1 MFKLRPYQTEA
12 VAENRR
18 LWSEGVRNPCTVLP
32 TGAGKCHRKGTPIL
46 MFDGS
51 IKAVEDVQVG
61 DKLMGPDSAP
71 RTVLALGRGTE
82 MMYEVAQVK
91 GEPYYVNESHIL
103 SLRKRGDL
111 VNMPLTEY
119 LTLTTSQKKLHY
131 GWRVPGVLDKNTYWV
146 KAPIRSVSPVGVEP
160 YYGFEI
166 DGDHLYLLGDFTVT
180 HNTVVASELIRQ
192 EQQAGGYFAAIAH
205 RQELVGQISLAL
217 ARQGVMHDIVA
228 PRPVVR
234 FCSNQHVEELG
245 QSFYS
250 PSAPGFVGGVDTVIR
265 REMGRI
271 KNVVS
276 LLFQDECFPA
286 GTLIRTPSGDVPIE
300 SLTVG
305 DTVMAFDENSGKFK
319 ARTIERLFKN
329 PIKDSLV
336 SVAIKPHH
344 VLICTKGHPF
354 FTKRGWVPAAL
365 LTTEDEV
372 LYDGMEMYSLPFDFF
387 GNDRESTL
395 PLAQNGEDILHEGM
409 WCGAS
414 ENEQEKPR
422 AESAS
427 GGQMLYVRE
436 SSRPIGVSSNSIQ
449 PHGEGVLFGHLF
461 ECVSGDAF
469 EPDRSRNQSKIRIK
483 SYESKQPYAEPRIPR
498 ENAANLDYPR
508 ACAENPWGERSTAN
522 GSGREV
528 TGDVWA
534 SWFQITN
541 DRIDW
546 SIQTNGQMP
555 QTLQGGLRVG
565 GSENSDRSGRVFTYV
580 TQSSRTG
587 RPQRLCFNWTR
598 LESVSL
604 LEQSD
609 SQRIGDGFTYN
620 IEVREFHTYIAN
632 GVVVHNCH
640 HVLRDNKWGKAA
652 QLFPKANGLYVTATP
667 LRADGKGLGRH
678 ADGLFDELIIGP
690 SMRDLIRMGSLTDYR
705 IFAPPTDIDLTNM
718 VYGADGD
725 YSRPELVKRAKKS
738 GIIGDVV
745 SNYEKYCEGMQ
756 TVVFTVDVE
765 QAHDIAKAFEA
776 RGICAVALSAN
787 NTDKERQDAI
797 TAFRRKEIRVIV
809 NVDLLG
815 EGFDCPAIEAVIMA
829 RPTASYGL
837 FVQVFG
843 RALRLLDG
851 KQFGLIIDM
860 VGNVKRHGLPDA
872 PRQWSLDRREKRGK
886 SDANDGAPVKTCPE
900 CMGVYQ
906 VGPTRCPY
914 CGHAAIATGGRGE
927 LVVVD
932 AELRE
937 LTPEELAQ
945 LRGEADKLTREWAI
959 PQGASKS
966 QAMAIYSH
974 NKTVR
979 AQAELRD
986 AVALWAGALRA
997 SGFTD
1002 DAIHVMMH
1010 RTYGT
1015 NVSALQ
1021 VMRPKEAG
1029 ELTERIMN
1037 DLRMLGVA

>member
-1 MFKLRPYQTEA
+1 MFKLRPYQQEA
-12 VAENRR
+12 VAANRR

-32 TGAGKCHRKGTPIL
+32 TGAGKTI
-46 MFDGS
+46 
-51 IKAVEDVQVG
+51 
-61 DKLMGPDSAP
+61 
-71 RTVLALGRGTE
+71 
-82 MMYEVAQVK
+82 
-91 GEPYYVNESHIL
+91 
-103 SLRKRGDL
+103 
-111 VNMPLTEY
+111 
-119 LTLTTSQKKLHY
+119 
-131 GWRVPGVLDKNTYWV
+131 
-146 KAPIRSVSPVGVEP
+146 
-160 YYGFEI
+160 
-166 DGDHLYLLGDFTVT
+166 
-180 HNTVVASELIRQ
+180 VASELIRQ

-286 GTLIRTPSGDVPIE
+286 GTLITMADGTQKPIE
-300 SLTVG
+300 AVRVG
-305 DTVMAFDENSGKFK
+305 DYVMAFDESDRTYATRRVETLYRNPAPKKLVRIETYSGIVLHCT
-319 ARTIERLFKN
+319 AN
-329 PIKDSLV
+329 HPIWLSRSNMTGWRQAV
-336 SVAIKPHH
+336 Q
-344 VLICTKGHPF
+344 LI
-354 FTKRGWVPAAL
+354 
-365 LTTEDEV
+365 
-372 LYDGMEMYSLPFDFF
+372 
-387 GNDRESTL
+387 
-395 PLAQNGEDILHEGM
+395 
-409 WCGAS
+409 
-414 ENEQEKPR
+414 
-422 AESAS
+422 
-427 GGQMLYVRE
+427 GGQIAAKRQELLIDGCWQRV
-436 SSRPIGVSSNSIQ
+436 
-449 PHGEGVLFGHLF
+449 
-461 ECVSGDAF
+461 
-469 EPDRSRNQSKIRIK
+469 K
-483 SYESKQPYAEPRIPR
+483 SAR
-498 ENAANLDYPR
+498 
-508 ACAENPWGERSTAN
+508 
-522 GSGREV
+522 
-528 TGDVWA
+528 
-534 SWFQITN
+534 
-541 DRIDW
+541 
-546 SIQTNGQMP
+546 
-555 QTLQGGLRVG
+555 
-565 GSENSDRSGRVFTYV
+565 YV
-580 TQSSRTG
+580 THSHDT
-587 RPQRLCFNWTR
+587 
-598 LESVSL
+598 V
-604 LEQSD
+604 
-609 SQRIGDGFTYN
+609 YN
-620 IEVREFHTYIAN
+620 FAVAGLHTYIAN

-705 IFAPPTDIDLTNM
+705 IFAPPTDIDLSNM

-745 SNYEKYCEGMQ
+745 SNYEKYCENMQ

-776 RGICAVALSAN
+776 RGIRAVALSAN

-797 TAFRRKEIRVIV
+797 TAFRRKEIQVIV

-837 FVQVFG
+837 YCLSLDTEVLTPEGWVTFKDVHRVNSVYAYNLDDKTVSIQPVTGRVYREKYESEKMYGVSGPHLDIKVSDKHDMIVKGRSRSCKTWQKQKAEQVAKRKAIYHVPVAGFGKFEGSGLTKDELLLLGWYLADGTINPANNALIIGQAEHKTDHIAAIESAIRGCGFKYGKHRSRRTGDLAKYSDMIVFTISKGKPRGRDKHLTGWERLGPWLDKTIPPCYNKLTREELLILLESWNLGDGVNDHSSLDYVKRTLTITMGDNKHMGDRLQELCVVRGLRCNMALVRRPAPLHDLYNLHIRDCDTASIAGVNVKDGVISNKKQYKRSRFTKQEDAFSAVWCLTNPLGTLITRRNGKVAIVGNCQQFG

-851 KQFGLIIDM
+851 KLFGLIIDM

-906 VGPTRCPY
+906 IGPTRCPY
-914 CGHAAIATGGRGE
+914 CGHVAIATGGRGE

-959 PQGASKS
+959 PHGASKS

-1029 ELTERIMN
+1029 ELKERIMN
-1037 DLRMLGVA
+1037 DLKMLGVA

>member
-1 MFKLRPYQTEA
+1 MFKLRPYQQEA

-32 TGAGKCHRKGTPIL
+32 TGAGKCHRKGTLIL

-51 IKAVEDVQVG
+51 IKKVEDVQVG
-61 DKLMGPDSAP
+61 DKLMGPDSTP

-82 MMYEVAQVK
+82 MMYEVAPVK

-103 SLRKRGDL
+103 SLR
-111 VNMPLTEY
+111 MPYSGELRNVTVPEY
-119 LTLTTSQKKLHY
+119 LEIHETFGDVLH
-131 GWRVPGVLDKNTYWV
+131 GWRVPNILDGDTSYVTY
-146 KAPIRSVSPVGVEP
+146 PLSSVTPVGVEP

-286 GTLIRTPSGDVPIE
+286 GTLIAMADGTQKPIE
-300 SLTVG
+300 AVRVG
-305 DTVMAFDENSGKFK
+305 DYVMAFDESDRTYATRRVETLYRNPAPKKIVRIETYSGTVLQCT
-319 ARTIERLFKN
+319 AN
-329 PIKDSLV
+329 HPIWLSRSNMMGWRQAV
-336 SVAIKPHH
+336 Q
-344 VLICTKGHPF
+344 LI
-354 FTKRGWVPAAL
+354 
-365 LTTEDEV
+365 
-372 LYDGMEMYSLPFDFF
+372 
-387 GNDRESTL
+387 
-395 PLAQNGEDILHEGM
+395 
-409 WCGAS
+409 
-414 ENEQEKPR
+414 
-422 AESAS
+422 
-427 GGQMLYVRE
+427 GGQIAAKRQELL
-436 SSRPIGVSSNSIQ
+436 I
-449 PHGEGVLFGHLF
+449 EGCWQRV
-461 ECVSGDAF
+461 
-469 EPDRSRNQSKIRIK
+469 K
-483 SYESKQPYAEPRIPR
+483 SAR
-498 ENAANLDYPR
+498 
-508 ACAENPWGERSTAN
+508 
-522 GSGREV
+522 
-528 TGDVWA
+528 
-534 SWFQITN
+534 
-541 DRIDW
+541 
-546 SIQTNGQMP
+546 
-555 QTLQGGLRVG
+555 
-565 GSENSDRSGRVFTYV
+565 YV
-580 TQSSRTG
+580 THSHDT
-587 RPQRLCFNWTR
+587 
-598 LESVSL
+598 V
-604 LEQSD
+604 
-609 SQRIGDGFTYN
+609 YN
-620 IEVREFHTYIAN
+620 FAVAGLHTYIAN

-705 IFAPPTDIDLTNM
+705 IFAPPTDIDLSNM

-745 SNYEKYCEGMQ
+745 SNYEKYCENMQ

-776 RGICAVALSAN
+776 RGIRAVALSAN

-797 TAFRRKEIRVIV
+797 TAFRRKEIKVIV

-837 FVQVFG
+837 YVQVFG

-851 KQFGLIIDM
+851 KLFGLIIDM

-906 VGPTRCPY
+906 IGPTRCPY
-914 CGHAAIATGGRGE
+914 CGHVAIATGGRGE

-945 LRGEADKLTREWAI
+945 LRGEADKLTREWAV
-959 PQGASKS
+959 PHGASKS

-1029 ELTERIMN
+1029 ELKERIMN

>member
-1 MFKLRPYQTEA
+1 MFKLRPYQQEA
-12 VAENRR
+12 VAANRR

-51 IKAVEDVQVG
+51 IKKVEDVQVG
-61 DKLMGPDSAP
+61 DKLMGPDSTP

-82 MMYEVAQVK
+82 MMYEVAPVK

-103 SLRKRGDL
+103 SLRMTGYDGLLKAGNGFKYSGGEV
-111 VNMPLTEY
+111 VNISVLDY
-119 LTLTTSQKKLHY
+119 LKSSKTFKHCAK
-131 GWRVPGVLDKNTYWV
+131 GWRVGVEFEPKTTHPELPPYMLGIWLGDGTSRTASITTADGEVVEYLSNYAVFTGQNIRVEEQENNASNMYHILNGRRRDGFGLIGALRHYDLLMNKHIPVDYLTDTREKRLELLAGILDSDGYLANGYYDVVFKVKKLADDTVYLARSLGFAAYVKPCNKTCTNTGATGLYYRISISGDVSVIPTMLSRHQAEVRKQV
-146 KAPIRSVSPVGVEP
+146 KDVLRVGLRSVSPVGVEP

-192 EQQAGGYFAAIAH
+192 EQQSGGYFAAIAH

-276 LLFQDECFPA
+276 LLFQDEC
-286 GTLIRTPSGDVPIE
+286 
-300 SLTVG
+300 
-305 DTVMAFDENSGKFK
+305 
-319 ARTIERLFKN
+319 
-329 PIKDSLV
+329 
-336 SVAIKPHH
+336 
-344 VLICTKGHPF
+344 
-354 FTKRGWVPAAL
+354 
-365 LTTEDEV
+365 
-372 LYDGMEMYSLPFDFF
+372 
-387 GNDRESTL
+387 
-395 PLAQNGEDILHEGM
+395 
-409 WCGAS
+409 
-414 ENEQEKPR
+414 
-422 AESAS
+422 
-427 GGQMLYVRE
+427 
-436 SSRPIGVSSNSIQ
+436 
-449 PHGEGVLFGHLF
+449 
-461 ECVSGDAF
+461 
-469 EPDRSRNQSKIRIK
+469 
-483 SYESKQPYAEPRIPR
+483 
-498 ENAANLDYPR
+498 
-508 ACAENPWGERSTAN
+508 
-522 GSGREV
+522 
-528 TGDVWA
+528 
-534 SWFQITN
+534 
-541 DRIDW
+541 
-546 SIQTNGQMP
+546 
-555 QTLQGGLRVG
+555 
-565 GSENSDRSGRVFTYV
+565 
-580 TQSSRTG
+580 
-587 RPQRLCFNWTR
+587 
-598 LESVSL
+598 
-604 LEQSD
+604 
-609 SQRIGDGFTYN
+609 
-620 IEVREFHTYIAN
+620 
-632 GVVVHNCH
+632 H

-678 ADGLFDELIIGP
+678 ADGVFDELIIGP

-705 IFAPPTDIDLTNM
+705 IFAPPTDIDLSNM

-745 SNYEKYCEGMQ
+745 SNYEKYCENMQ

-776 RGICAVALSAN
+776 RGIRAVALSAN

-797 TAFRRKEIRVIV
+797 TAFRRKEIQVIV

-837 FVQVFG
+837 YVQVFG

-851 KQFGLIIDM
+851 KLFGLIIDM

-906 VGPTRCPY
+906 IGPTRCPY
-914 CGHAAIATGGRGE
+914 CGHVAIATGGRGE

-959 PQGASKS
+959 PHGASKS

-997 SGFTD
+997 IGFTD

-1029 ELTERIMN
+1029 ELKERIMN
-1037 DLRMLGVA
+1037 DLKMLGVA